1 MIEVNQAWDYII
13 PIVQKLVW
21 ILVGVFAVAAL
32 WYWLFV
38 IKKRKFWMADI
49 YEQKSDGDLYLV
61 DKDRLQEKKINRG
74 KQTIY
79 IFRHTKTEAIP
90 PPYECIQRYNNKEY
104 VNYIRIL
111 GEYVPMQATENNL
124 PIVKELKTKQSIFKT
139 IKDKLQDIRNIP
151 TTLFNSDSV
160 KNKFIY
166 VPLNKA
172 LKYDVDYKPISYD
185 VNMMRIN
192 EIDNADIMFANTKN
206 WMEKYGQMVIASILI
221 GGIIVIAYLSF
232 EYLKEVVSQTLGH
245 VNQVVSPLNQIV
257 EKMTGNKP
265 GI

>member
-1 MIEVNQAWDYII
+1 MITVDQAWQYLFPLITKFVYSVLGI
-13 PIVQKLVW
+13 ATCTGVWYYLFIVRRRR
-21 ILVGVFAVAAL
+21 F
-32 WYWLFV
+32 WL
-38 IKKRKFWMADI
+38 ADI

-61 DKDRLQEKKINRG
+61 DKDRLQEKKINHG

-90 PPYECIQRYNNKEY
+90 PPYECIQRYRGKEY

-111 GEYVPMQATENNL
+111 GEYVPMQATETDL
-124 PIVKELKTKQSIFKT
+124 PQLKDTTNKLKLFST
-139 IKDKLQDIRNIP
+139 IKRKLQEIRNIP

-160 KNKFIY
+160 VNKFVY

-192 EIDNADIMFANTKN
+192 EIDNADIMFKN
-206 WMEKYGQMVIASILI
+206 KQGFMEKYGALI
-221 GGIIVIAYLSF
+221 GVSIAAVVLIVVAYMSF
-232 EYLKEVVSQTLGH
+232 EYLQQVVQSTLGAVKEVS
-245 VNQVVSPLNQIV
+245 NPLNSIV

-265 GI
+265 PI